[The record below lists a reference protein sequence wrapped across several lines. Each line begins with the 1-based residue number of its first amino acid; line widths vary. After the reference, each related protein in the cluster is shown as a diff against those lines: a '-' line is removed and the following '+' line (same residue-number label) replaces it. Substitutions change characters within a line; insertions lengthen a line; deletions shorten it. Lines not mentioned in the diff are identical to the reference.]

1 MLTLKGDVS
10 RADILRKARVS
21 AASEIFIVTGRDV
34 VNVECLVHVRASC
47 LSASQASSRG
57 RTVRCYVHLRDQK
70 LMEVLSS
77 HNSQLE
83 HHGKEH
89 FFDVVAFSAASLSA
103 QRTLEQITRIWSL
116 QPRAN
121 LHAKE
126 TVVHFV
132 LFGFGV
138 FAQQLAVQLAGLAHF
153 AHLCRV
159 GLTIPAG
166 DGGLGAACNNAVHG
180 AGPGGWEPWGRV

>member
-1 MLTLKGDVS
+1 S

-47 LSASQASSRG
+47 LSASQLKRRG
-57 RTVRCYVHLRDQK
+57 QTVRCYVHLRDQK

-83 HHGKEH
+83 HHENEH

-116 QPRAN
+116 QPRAK
-121 LHAKE
+121 LHAND

-132 LFGFGV
+132 LFGFGE
-138 FAQQLAVQLAGLAHF
+138 FAQQLAVQL
-153 AHLCRV
+153 
-159 GLTIPAG
+159 
-166 DGGLGAACNNAVHG
+166 
-180 AGPGGWEPWGRV
+180 